1 MFEVKIERLD
11 HQGRG
16 ICKVNNKIT
25 FVPNTLI
32 DEIVNV
38 EIIEEKKKYNIGKVI
53 NYIKKSDLR
62 VNPIC
67 PYYELCG
74 GCDLMHLK
82 YNEQLKYKQDK
93 IKNIFSKYTDIDL
106 NLIKDIVY
114 DKEYNCRNKG
124 TFKVNE
130 KVGYYGKNSHK
141 MISIDKCYL
150 VDDKI
155 NKIINILNN
164 FKMKD
169 INEVV
174 IKSSD
179 NEILVIFKG
188 KNIDKKIIDVL
199 KDKVTGIVLY
209 DKQYKTI
216 YGKERIQNIIGEYK
230 FLISPEAFFQVNNN
244 IAKKMY
250 DKVSTYLNN
259 ENNVLDLY
267 SGTGSI
273 GIYVSK
279 YAKQIISVE
288 INKFASLDALENK
301 KINNI
306 SNIDFICDDVS
317 NVIDKFSNIDTV
329 IVDPPRSG
337 LDNKTINYLKKISS
351 KNIIYVSCDPLTLA
365 RDIKN
370 LSDKYEVKELTP
382 FDMFPNTYHVE
393 CVILL
398 SKVKLNI
405 K

>member
-1 MFEVKIERLD
+1 MVIFVFEVKIERLD

-16 ICKVNNKIT
+16 ICKVNDKIT
-25 FVPNTLI
+25 FVPNALI
-32 DEIVNV
+32 DEIVQ
-38 EIIEEKKKYNIGKVI
+38 IELIEKKKKYNVGRVI
-53 NYIKKSDLR
+53 NYIKKSNLR

-74 GCDLMHLK
+74 GCDLMHLS
-82 YNEQLKYKQDK
+82 YEEQLNYKQDK

-106 NLIKDIVY
+106 TLIKDIVC
-114 DKEYNCRNKG
+114 DKEYNYRNKG
-124 TFKVNE
+124 TFKVND
-130 KVGYYGKNSHK
+130 KIGYYRKNSHE
-141 MISIDKCYL
+141 IIPIDNCYL
-150 VDDKI
+150 VSDKI
-155 NKIINILNN
+155 NEILVLLNKYKLKNIR
-164 FKMKD
+164 
-169 INEVV
+169 EVI

-188 KNIDKKIIDVL
+188 EEIDKEFIDIL
-199 KDKVTGIVLY
+199 KEKVTGIVLFN
-209 DKQYKTI
+209 KEYKVI
-216 YGKERIQNIIGEYK
+216 YGKGKIQNNIGEYK

-250 DKVSTYLNN
+250 DKVSSYLNN

-279 YAKQIISVE
+279 FAKKIISVE

-306 SNIDFICDDVS
+306 SNIDFICDDVA

-337 LDNKTINYLKKISS
+337 LDNKTIDYLKKIGS

-365 RDIKN
+365 RDIKF
-370 LSDKYEVKELTP
+370 LSDKYEVTEVTP

-393 CVILL
+393 CVCI
-398 SKVKLNI
+398 LNI

>member
-1 MFEVKIERLD
+1 MVILVFEVKIERLD

-16 ICKVNNKIT
+16 ICKVNDRIT

-32 DEIVNV
+32 DEIVQ
-38 EIIEEKKKYNIGKVI
+38 IELIEKKKKYNVGRVI
-53 NYIKKSDLR
+53 KYIKKSNLR

-74 GCDLMHLK
+74 GCDLMHLS
-82 YNEQLKYKQDK
+82 YEEQLKYKQDK
-93 IKNIFSKYTDIDL
+93 IKNIFSKYTDIDI

-114 DKEYNCRNKG
+114 DKEYNYRNKG
-124 TFKVNE
+124 TFKVNNE
-130 KVGYYGKNSHK
+130 IGYYRKNSHE
-141 MISIDKCYL
+141 IIPIDNCYL
-150 VDDKI
+150 LSDKI
-155 NKIINILNN
+155 NEILKLLNN
-164 FKMKD
+164 CILKNIK
-169 INEVV
+169 EVI
-174 IKSSD
+174 IKNSD
-179 NEILVIFKG
+179 TEILVIFKG
-188 KNIDKKIIDVL
+188 ENIDKKIIDTL
-199 KDKVTGIVLY
+199 KGKVTGIVLFN
-209 DKQYKTI
+209 KEYKVI
-216 YGKERIQNIIGEYK
+216 YGKGKIESSIGAYK

-279 YAKQIISVE
+279 FVKNIISVE
-288 INKFASLDALENK
+288 INKFANLDALENK

-306 SNIDFICDDVS
+306 SNIEFICDDVA

-337 LDNKTINYLKKISS
+337 LDSKTIKYLKKIGS

-370 LSDKYEVKELTP
+370 LSDNYMVKEVTL

-393 CVILL
+393 CVCILK
-398 SKVKLNI
+398 SK
-405 K
+405 

>member
-16 ICKVNNKIT
+16 ICKINNKIT
-25 FVPNTLI
+25 FVPNALI
-32 DEIVNV
+32 DEIINV
-38 EIIEEKKKYNIGKVI
+38 ELIEQKKKYNIGKVV

-74 GCDLMHLK
+74 GCDLMHLS
-82 YNEQLKYKQDK
+82 YSEQLKYKHDK
-93 IKNIFSKYTDIDL
+93 IKNIFSKYTEIDL

-114 DKEYNCRNKG
+114 DKQYNYRNKG
-124 TFKVNE
+124 TFKINE
-130 KVGYYGKNSHK
+130 KIGYYQKNSHK
-141 MISIDKCYL
+141 IISIDKCYL

-155 NKIINILNN
+155 NEIINILNN
-164 FKMKD
+164 YKLKN
-169 INEVV
+169 IKEVI

-188 KNIDKKIIDVL
+188 KNVDKKIIDVL

-216 YGKERIQNIIGEYK
+216 YGKGKIQNTIGEYK

-250 DKVSTYLNN
+250 DKISSYLNN

-279 YAKQIISVE
+279 FVKNIVSVE
-288 INKFASLDALENK
+288 INKYASLDALENK
-301 KINNI
+301 KINNV
-306 SNIDFICDDVS
+306 SNIDFICDDVA
-317 NVIDKFSNIDTV
+317 NVIDRFSNIDTV

-337 LDNKTINYLKKISS
+337 LDNKTIEYLKKIGS

-370 LSDKYEVKELTP
+370 LSDKYEVKEVTP

-393 CVILL
+393 CVCIL
-398 SKVKLNI
+398 KLN
-405 K
+405 